1 MVVGLRDALNWA
13 MVEPQATS
21 SSISRMTR
29 VEISLDAL
37 GDGYEALHAKRASD
51 PSAEHRRRP
60 RLREYDFLAL
70 TTLRDDVQRLLD
82 RVQGPGLALDLGSG
96 MSPYRAPVERLG
108 FELRTLDVT
117 PDTAPDYVG
126 TAESTG
132 LDDSMF
138 DLVICTQVLEHVA
151 NPWAAGLE
159 IQRILR
165 PGGRAILTVPH
176 VWFFHPHPHDYWRFT
191 QEGVVRLVEA
201 SGMQAEVLLG
211 QGGSVLA
218 LCQIVNFLAYGIAGK
233 VGAPLYA
240 AMNMLA
246 RADAKVPNELF
257 CLNFACLAQRPQP

>member
-1 MVVGLRDALNWA
+1 M
-13 MVEPQATS
+13 PH
-21 SSISRMTR
+21 
-29 VEISLDAL
+29 VEIPLAAL
-37 GDGYEALHAKRASD
+37 GDGYQALHAKRASD

-60 RLREYDFLAL
+60 RLRDYDFLAL
-70 TTLRDDVQRLLD
+70 TTLRDDVQCLLD

-96 MSPYRAPVERLG
+96 TSPYRASVERLG
-108 FELRTLDVT
+108 FELRTLDLT
-117 PDTAPDYVG
+117 RETEPDYLG

-132 LDDSMF
+132 LEDSMF

-151 NPWAAGLE
+151 DPWEAGLE

-165 PGGRAILTVPH
+165 PGGRAILTMPH

-218 LCQIVNFLAYGIAGK
+218 LCQIVNFLVYGIAGK
-233 VGAPLYA
+233 AGAPIYA
-240 AMNMLA
+240 AVNSLA
-246 RADAKVPNELF
+246 RADARFPNELF
-257 CLNFACLAQRPQP
+257 CLNFACLAQRPGP